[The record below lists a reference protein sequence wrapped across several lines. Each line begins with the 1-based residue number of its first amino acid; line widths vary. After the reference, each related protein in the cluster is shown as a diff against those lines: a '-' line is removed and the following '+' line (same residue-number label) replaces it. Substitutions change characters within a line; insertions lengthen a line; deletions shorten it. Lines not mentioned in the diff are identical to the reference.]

1 MKKIAIISFAV
12 IALAALLP
20 SCTPAEPSA
29 DAMYVNESQ
38 VASIIADGKLF
49 DLNEFKDSFMTDTGN
64 FCGPQLYR
72 TRAHVGGMDYLLFS
86 INTLPTDGPD
96 IYVRGRI
103 STDDYGGNFYKSMVI
118 QQRMPDGT
126 QQNLRIS
133 IDMGSC
139 NGLYQMGQE
148 VIIRC
153 NGLALGRYAN
163 QAQLCVPSYNNNTLA
178 NKAEEK
184 SGWAPGRIP
193 GPMFRN
199 ACTLIGTPDVSKLL
213 YDTITIADFK
223 DKTDQDAFRDYCVYE
238 DARLVVLKNVH
249 FTGQY
254 ENNGSLKS
262 CNVYDPNASDKTI
275 GDPSKDEY
283 ANVFAPTTNNMNFPQ
298 GRVISDG
305 TDNTIVSTSEY
316 AKYANFY
323 LPADT
328 FIGEVRGILG
338 FYEDNG
344 KNVDEYG
351 IDQYN
356 WSITP
361 RGLQV
366 LDTKAVNDILYDT
379 NWEPQE
385 WSKEPAEEAADEEG
399 GSKSK

>member
-64 FCGPQLYR
+64 FCRPQLYR
-72 TRAHVGGMDYLLFS
+72 KRAEITGLNSDYRLFS
-86 INTLPTDGPD
+86 IDTLPIKGPG

-153 NGLALGRYAN
+153 NGLSLGRYAN
-163 QAQLCVPSYNNNTLA
+163 QAQLCIPSYNNNTLA
-178 NKAEEK
+178 QHADEK
-184 SGWAPGRIP
+184 VGWAPGRIP
-193 GPMFRN
+193 GPIFRK
-199 ACTLIGTPDVSKLL
+199 ACTLIGTPDASKLL

-223 DKTDQDAFRDYCVYE
+223 DKTDLYSLREYCIK
-238 DARLVVLKNVH
+238 DDGRLVIIKKVH

-254 ENNGSLKS
+254 SNYGTPTD
-262 CNVYDPNASDKTI
+262 CTT
-275 GDPSKDEY
+275 GDPSKDEN
-283 ANVFAPTTNNMNFPQ
+283 ANVFAPTTNNLNFPQ
-298 GRVISDG
+298 GRIIADEG
-305 TDNTIVSTSEY
+305 GNPTIVSTSEY
-316 AKYANFY
+316 AKYAYFY
-323 LPADT
+323 LPN
-328 FIGEVRGILG
+328 GSYVGSVCGILG
-338 FYEDNG
+338 AYADNG
-344 KNVDEYG
+344 LKLMDNMKTGKEKEPSL
-351 IDQYN
+351 N
-356 WSITP
+356 LWSITP
-361 RGLQV
+361 RGLS
-366 LDTKAVNDILYDT
+366 TPATPCKINDILWDNT
-379 NWEPQE
+379 DWVPQE
-385 WSKEPAEEAADEEG
+385 WSKPDEEG